1 MRFMTA
7 APALVLLS
15 ACALFGGHRTT
26 PRGDLPVAG
35 LPAPD
40 VATAEA
46 VDVYRDAGLIV
57 SDQRFPF
64 VGVVHY
70 FAGHT
75 ADSTLTLVALSF
87 ANQTLAFSA
96 DGRTRHARYDVVLE
110 ARQEKHVLVRTANRE
125 TVQVDSPGEA
135 LQADARIVF
144 QRYLLLPPGDATLL
158 IDIRDANGG
167 NAATVRT
174 RLTVP
179 RLGGRTLAPPVI
191 AYRVEPRTQR
201 DSLPRL
207 VVNPRDAIHAEHDSA
222 ATIYVEGY
230 GLRTGTRVLA
240 TVLDENARIVRRDT
254 ALLTGS
260 IVLGSATFHVPL
272 ASLGAGRFTVTAVVP
287 GLPDTVRT
295 PLLVQV
301 ASEAGTPSA
310 P

>member
-1 MRFMTA
+1 MMA

-26 PRGDLPVAG
+26 PRGDLPVTG
-35 LPAPD
+35 LPAGGA
-40 VATAEA
+40 ATAMA
-46 VDVYRDAGLIV
+46 VDEYRDAGLIV
-57 SDQRFPF
+57 SDQHFPF

-70 FAGHT
+70 FAGRT

-87 ANQTLAFSA
+87 ANQTLAFTA
-96 DGRTRHARYDVVLE
+96 DGPTRHARYDVVLE
-110 ARQEKHVLVRTANRE
+110 ARQGKQVLARTANRE

-135 LQADARIVF
+135 LQPNARIVF
-144 QRYLLLPPGDATLL
+144 QRYLALPPGGATLL

-174 RLTVP
+174 RIEVP
-179 RLGGRTLAPPVI
+179 RFGARMLAPPVI
-191 AYRVEPRTQR
+191 AYRVVPRTQR

-230 GLRTGTRVLA
+230 GLSTGTRVLT
-240 TVLDENARIVRRDT
+240 TVLDENARVVHRDT

-272 ASLGAGRFTVTAVVP
+272 ASLGAGRFTVTATVP
-287 GLPDTVRT
+287 GLADTVRT
-295 PLLVQV
+295 PLLVQM
-301 ASEAGTPSA
+301 ASEAPAPSA

>member
-26 PRGDLPVAG
+26 PRGDLPVTG
-35 LPAPD
+35 RPASNA
-40 VATAEA
+40 VTAAA
-46 VDVYRDAGLIV
+46 VDMYRDAGLIV
-57 SDQRFPF
+57 SGQHFPF

-70 FAGHT
+70 FAGRT

-87 ANQTLAFSA
+87 ANQTLAFTA
-96 DGRTRHARYDVVLE
+96 DGPTRHARYDVVLE
-110 ARQEKHVLVRTANRE
+110 ARQGKFVIARTANRE

-144 QRYLLLPPGDATLL
+144 QRYLLLPPGDATLV

-174 RLTVP
+174 RLEVP
-179 RLGGRTLAPPVI
+179 RFGARVLAPPVI
-191 AYRVEPRTQR
+191 AYRVVPRTQR

-207 VVNPRDAIHAEHDSA
+207 VVNPRDAMHAERDTA

-230 GLRTGTRVLA
+230 GLSTGTRVLA
-240 TVLDENARIVRRDT
+240 TILDGNARIVHRDT
-254 ALLTGS
+254 VLLTGS
-260 IVLGSATFHVPL
+260 TVLGSATFHMPL
-272 ASLGAGRFTVTAVVP
+272 ASLGVGRFTVTAVVP
-287 GLPDTVRT
+287 GLADTVRT
-295 PLLVQV
+295 PLLVQM
-301 ASEAGTPSA
+301 ASEARTPSA